1 MKYAPIVV
9 AALLLAAC
17 ETIPT
22 ASPPPETGTT
32 RFEGDLDL
40 GAWRTAN
47 EAATLSAF
55 QQNVS
60 DRYRAGIAISD
71 AAADLRRAEFTCGD
85 APPQDQ
91 GRGDPPAQ
99 VCRRTITLNSCTH
112 TWQVHLFEQNGD
124 GHIERTRGLY
134 DRRCGNE
141 GLLGGPG

>member
-1 MKYAPIVV
+1 MKYAPIL
-9 AALLLAAC
+9 AAAVLLAAC
-17 ETIPT
+17 ETIP
-22 ASPPPETGTT
+22 AAAPPPEAGA

-40 GAWRTAN
+40 GGWRTAN

-55 QQNVS
+55 QRNVTN
-60 DRYRAGIAISD
+60 RYNAGISISD
-71 AAADLRRAEFTCGD
+71 ATADLRRTEFNCGD

-99 VCRRTITLNSCTH
+99 VCRRTVTLNSCTH

-124 GHIERTRGLY
+124 GRIARTRGLY

>member
-1 MKYAPIVV
+1 MKYAPILV

-17 ETIPT
+17 ETLPT
-22 ASPPPETGTT
+22 ASPPPAQGVS
-32 RFEGDLDL
+32 FEGDLDL
-40 GAWRTAN
+40 GDWRTAN

-55 QQNVS
+55 QQNVTN
-60 DRYRAGIAISD
+60 RYAAGIAISD
-71 AAADLRRAEFTCGD
+71 ATADLRRTEFNCGD

-99 VCRRTITLNSCTH
+99 VCRRTVTLNGCTH
-112 TWQVHLFEQNGD
+112 TWQVHLFDQNND
-124 GHIERTRGLY
+124 ERLVRTRGLY

>member
-1 MKYAPIVV
+1 MKYAPILV

-17 ETIPT
+17 ETLPT
-22 ASPPPETGTT
+22 ASPPPVQGAH
-32 RFEGDLDL
+32 FEGDLDL
-40 GAWRTAN
+40 GDWRTAN

-55 QQNVS
+55 QQNVTN
-60 DRYRAGIAISD
+60 RYAAGIAISD
-71 AAADLRRAEFTCGD
+71 ATADLRRTEFNCGD

-99 VCRRTITLNSCTH
+99 VCRRTVTLNGCTH
-112 TWQVHLFEQNGD
+112 TWQVHLFDQNND
-124 GHIERTRGLY
+124 ERLVRTRGLY